1 MKVENLCINCMKE
14 KKDIHG
20 RCEYCG
26 YTPGS
31 EEIPSYHLEPFTI
44 LAGKYLVGKALGSGG
59 FGITYIGL
67 DLNLQMRV
75 AIKEYFPNGYAM
87 RDITGNKGSAVQYTG
102 GEYQAAFEA
111 GREKFINEAR
121 TLARCTEF
129 PGIVNVKDCFQE
141 NFTAYIVMEYVEG
154 KNLKKYLNER
164 GGKLSTYETL
174 QLMKPVIQSLE
185 GIHCMNLIHRDI
197 SPQNIMITSQG
208 VVKLLDFG
216 GAREFLTSGEKSM
229 SVMLKP
235 GYAPEEQY
243 HSHGKQ
249 GPWTDVYGLCATMYR
264 CITGEIPPD
273 SIERVFCDSLKKI
286 SDFGI
291 SCPGKIESIILQG
304 LKVHQEDRI
313 QSMEELYQK
322 LYLEDWRKGEKLPEA
337 KEEEQTEMKSLHS
350 RLIEKDVGFSF
361 LITFVLIILIM
372 VLSAQPWKYFI

>member
-1 MKVENLCINCMKE
+1 
-14 KKDIHG
+14 
-20 RCEYCG
+20 
-26 YTPGS
+26 
-31 EEIPSYHLEPFTI
+31 
-44 LAGKYLVGKALGSGG
+44 
-59 FGITYIGL
+59 
-67 DLNLQMRV
+67 
-75 AIKEYFPNGYAM
+75 
-87 RDITGNKGSAVQYTG
+87 
-102 GEYQAAFEA
+102 
-111 GREKFINEAR
+111 
-121 TLARCTEF
+121 
-129 PGIVNVKDCFQE
+129 
-141 NFTAYIVMEYVEG
+141 
-154 KNLKKYLNER
+154 
-164 GGKLSTYETL
+164 
-174 QLMKPVIQSLE
+174 
-185 GIHCMNLIHRDI
+185 
-197 SPQNIMITSQG
+197 
-208 VVKLLDFG
+208 
-216 GAREFLTSGEKSM
+216 
-229 SVMLKP
+229 MLKP

-337 KEEEQTEMKSLHS
+337 KEEEQTEMKPLHS